1 MSRGWTSTLPGFFFL
16 LFVVCSAASFFSFFP
31 CTAPPCDSSSCA
43 DLISR
48 QKGRDGIREG
58 DRGDGK
64 EDKQSK
70 NRKKA
75 PKSHLMR

>member
-31 CTAPPCDSSSCA
+31 CTAPPCDSSPCA

-48 QKGRDGIREG
+48 QKRGETGLGRGTGGTGR
-58 DRGDGK
+58 K
-64 EDKQSK
+64 TSK
-70 NRKKA
+70 ARTEKKHQ
-75 PKSHLMR
+75 KVI